1 MATKKKLGTIIFV
14 LALIIAGMGFYIF
27 QLKSNYVNSTS
38 YKSVT
43 EVSSK
48 ASAVDSTQPKSA
60 PVTTPKMEDGTIA
73 PGDTKSDP
81 LASCMGQWNTR
92 VSKEKMEYEK
102 GRILVGFDKGVTLD
116 AASSVL
122 KSYSLSYLDDGNVSD
137 SFAAAGVLTVN
148 VPSGTEIRYVCTLK
162 NASHVHYTNLNQYL
176 FLHN

>member
-1 MATKKKLGTIIFV
+1 MATKKKLGTVIFI
-14 LALIIAGMGFYIF
+14 LALIIAGMGLYIF
-27 QLKSNYVNSTS
+27 QIKSHYVNSTA
-38 YKSVT
+38 YKSVA
-43 EVSSK
+43 EVNSK
-48 ASAVDSTQPKSA
+48 ASAVDSAQPKTT
-60 PVTTPKMEDGTIA
+60 PTPTPKMEDGTLA
-73 PGDTKSDP
+73 PSDVKVDP
-81 LASCMGQWNTR
+81 LSLCMSQWNTR

-116 AASSVL
+116 SAASVL